1 MSRDNLVKFFFFTN
15 HSFFSVVLSG
25 HGWEMDPDSGLFQVT
40 WESATNIQ
48 NVQNRIDYVLSGCKC
63 KTGCTS
69 RRCKCIKSSHLCGP
83 RCCCVSCQNAH
94 KVSQPQPH
102 IISNGELDQ
111 TDSVHLDHQVDSDS
125 DHNTS
130 DDSPSDIETDP
141 IMQGIMEEVFG
152 V

>member
-1 MSRDNLVKFFFFTN
+1 MSTVNLVTFFFTN

-25 HGWEMDPDSGLFQVT
+25 RGWERDPDSGLLQVT

-63 KTGCTS
+63 KTGCTNS
-69 RRCKCIKSSHLCGP
+69 RCKSVKSSQLCGP
-83 RCCCVSCQNAH
+83 GCCCVSCQNAH

-102 IISNGELDQ
+102 ISNDEIDQ
-111 TDSVHLDHQVDSDS
+111 TDSDHLGHQVDSDS

-130 DDSPSDIETDP
+130 DDSPSDIEKDP